1 MHRGDTQGATAT
13 DAPWRCTGG
22 ESGELAGRL
31 SHLARLG
38 RRRRLISGG
47 RGGLGGRGPPRPVVC
62 RLGGARAGGV
72 LEHHHRGVA
81 AAEADVQHGR
91 ERLERLTQR
100 VLRRPCGAARPRH
113 LENAGRVVG
122 RRRRARCRFR
132 LGVRPGRQRLA
143 ARVGGRLGH
152 VAELQCAAGGSRRRL
167 LDLELDVDLDV
178 PFEGVLV
185 FFVRFVSLDVDG
197 VVVRPGGV
205 VPRRLSLIR
214 LDLSSFLAMVAMVR
228 VVTDGGD
235 GQQEDGTGGQPAAR
249 RCRSL
254 LVLILHLLEHVVQY
268 LKVDWLFAGS
278 LLPRHVEGHAV

>member
-81 AAEADVQHGR
+81 AAETDVEHGR
-91 ERLERLTQR
+91 ERREGLAQR
-100 VLRRPCGAARPRH
+100 VLRRPGGVARPRH

-122 RRRRARCRFR
+122 RRRRSR
-132 LGVRPGRQRLA
+132 LGVRPRGQRLA
-143 ARVGGRLGH
+143 ARIGGGLW
-152 VAELQCAAGGSRRRL
+152 RRL

-205 VPRRLSLIR
+205 VPRRLSLSH
-214 LDLSSFLAMVAMVR
+214 LDLSNFLMVAMVH